1 MNLVSKLYLL
11 LVFGVIYAPDF
22 GAIDMKA
29 SQWLFLSSINLV
41 YLIIITLKI
50 KKNQFQLVYKNPI
63 FLSFLFF
70 FFACIISVV
79 SSFNYYLS
87 IERLTD
93 IFSILTTLGCMIYIA
108 KSSSVSIK
116 FILTIITIGLFLEV
130 LGSLNILRQVYD
142 PNTFNLSKSNDLR
155 GFYGN
160 KNITAAAIAFK
171 IPLATILIYKL
182 KNIIV
187 KSLIYILLISSFF
200 ILLILSARAVFL
212 SITLCIGFLLLMI
225 LIKIF
230 YNKENIFAL
239 IKNIHFYVIP
249 ILISIILYSPIAKN
263 SESVSL
269 NSRITSVIE
278 NENDESTTQRLRFYT
293 HAIKQIQLTPF
304 LGVGIGNWKAKS
316 IEYEAEYMYSY
327 IVPFFTHNDLLEVF
341 VETGILGIISYLI
354 FIYLIF
360 RLTFTNIK
368 LSLNKSDEFKLVY
381 LFLPFIVY
389 FVDMNLNFPLDR
401 PAMQILLIFYIII
414 LMKYTDNNNAEI

>member
-130 LGSLNILRQVYD
+130 W
-142 PNTFNLSKSNDLR
+142 
-155 GFYGN
+155 
-160 KNITAAAIAFK
+160 
-171 IPLATILIYKL
+171 
-182 KNIIV
+182 
-187 KSLIYILLISSFF
+187 
-200 ILLILSARAVFL
+200 
-212 SITLCIGFLLLMI
+212 
-225 LIKIF
+225 
-230 YNKENIFAL
+230 
-239 IKNIHFYVIP
+239 VI
-249 ILISIILYSPIAKN
+249 
-263 SESVSL
+263 
-269 NSRITSVIE
+269 
-278 NENDESTTQRLRFYT
+278 
-293 HAIKQIQLTPF
+293 
-304 LGVGIGNWKAKS
+304 
-316 IEYEAEYMYSY
+316 
-327 IVPFFTHNDLLEVF
+327 
-341 VETGILGIISYLI
+341 
-354 FIYLIF
+354 
-360 RLTFTNIK
+360 
-368 LSLNKSDEFKLVY
+368 
-381 LFLPFIVY
+381 
-389 FVDMNLNFPLDR
+389 
-401 PAMQILLIFYIII
+401 
-414 LMKYTDNNNAEI
+414 KYTSTSIQSKYL